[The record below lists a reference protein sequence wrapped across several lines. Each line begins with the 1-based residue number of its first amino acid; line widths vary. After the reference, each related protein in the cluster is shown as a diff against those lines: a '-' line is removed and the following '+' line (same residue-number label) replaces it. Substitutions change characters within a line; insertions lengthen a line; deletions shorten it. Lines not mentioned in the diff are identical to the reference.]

1 MTAIDTV
8 RRIME
13 NHDISLS
20 ELTEYADMGTKQNVC
35 QILSRKDLKVG
46 TFVKLLEVMGFQL
59 IAQSTESSEDFVLD
73 YEEV

>member
-13 NHDISLS
+13 NHDISLN
-20 ELTEYADMGTKQNVC
+20 ELIEYADMGTKSNVC
-35 QILSRKDLKVG
+35 QLLSRKDLKVG

-59 IAQSTESSEDFVLD
+59 IAQNTESSEDFVLD
-73 YEEV
+73 YEEA

>member
-59 IAQSTESSEDFVLD
+59 TVDLKRTYLSPFCKIF
-73 YEEV
+73 